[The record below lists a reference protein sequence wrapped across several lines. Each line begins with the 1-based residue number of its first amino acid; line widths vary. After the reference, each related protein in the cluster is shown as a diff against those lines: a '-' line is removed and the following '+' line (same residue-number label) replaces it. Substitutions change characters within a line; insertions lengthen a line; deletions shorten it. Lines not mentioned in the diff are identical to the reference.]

1 MGFLDLLGPFWLC
14 LAAPVWAVS
23 RPMLGSGRPGVLG
36 SFRSPW
42 GGTAA
47 AGGGACAGAGRRA
60 LGYFCWCH
68 FLVRTLE
75 RLSERLCRCGCRGAR
90 AARRG
95 AAYPFGAGGRAVR
108 PRAPPQRADQKSAD
122 SNDHIDVVLTNTLER
137 RAAYPST
144 CAVGEHRVRARP
156 DGGAAC
162 PVGAGGRAVRA
173 RGAATVRSGAVWRC
187 FCSQHFFGRNA
198 GAALRAPAVP
208 WQVQERVR
216 GLAGGLPTRPEPV
229 AEPSGLERRHSA
241 PACVERSTSWW
252 RTARVSWEFCGS
264 SVACTPVLTVS
275 GGGQECGAAPRAAGS
290 PRAVCPGRGE
300 RPLRVA

>member
-1 MGFLDLLGPFWLC
+1 M
-14 LAAPVWAVS
+14 
-23 RPMLGSGRPGVLG
+23 
-36 SFRSPW
+36 
-42 GGTAA
+42 
-47 AGGGACAGAGRRA
+47 AGGGHSGAVLLVPFFGQNAGAALRAPVPWRVQGRARGPA
-60 LGYFCWCH
+60 GGCLPFRSRW
-68 FLVRTLE
+68 
-75 RLSERLCRCGCRGAR
+75 LSRPASGA
-90 AARRG
+90 ATARRS
-95 AAYPFGAGGRAVR
+95 
-108 PRAPPQRADQKSAD
+108 KSAD

-229 AEPSGLERRHSA
+229 AEPSGLGRRHSA
-241 PACVERSTSWW
+241 LACVERSTSWW

-264 SVACTPVLTVS
+264 SPACTPVLTVS